1 VGIRDRLL
9 NVGRNLAGV
18 AGEALMGF
26 SEGSPLMKAEIKPA
40 KGGAVPTDPAD
51 EDPKSLFWD
60 PFAIIEQLGYKE
72 RPSAITY
79 GTLKSIAFKTPIVHA
94 IIKERQNQ
102 IASFAVPSHDRYQLG
117 FRLKLRDSERE
128 PTKQDKKWIQTME
141 DFMLTTGVTD
151 NPMGRED
158 LESFLKKISW
168 DSLVYD
174 QMAFEVVPNKKGTPA
189 EFYAV
194 DAATIRKADS
204 ASTYL
209 NESLDQTIRHVQIYD
224 GMIVSEYNQ
233 EELCFGVRNPRTDIR
248 NHGYGTSELE
258 MLINTVTAL
267 LWSFEYNQRAFSQG
281 SVHKGILNFKGAIPE
296 KQMRAFRRHWYQM
309 LSGVENCVSGDT
321 VLWTD
326 QGARSIQDVV
336 GSKDEKKIVLWS
348 GDSWV
353 PATAYKTKE
362 KKRLVRTKLS
372 NNVTVETSLDHKF
385 RVIGSDGE
393 PTWKPQS
400 DLEIGDFVL
409 VNERYVGSENP
420 LPSYHGKEVTPELM
434 NVLGWLTGDG
444 YLSFQGRG
452 HQKSNQA
459 RWFYHPDKER
469 SILNTHLHVL
479 KEFDDAAHVKEV
491 VLTDEQ
497 VDAIKERYGF
507 KSVSKVRLSIDLFS
521 ADFAEW
527 LLSLGFTTSQDG
539 KTIPPFVHVLPF
551 KHKAAFLRG
560 LFSADGNCAKN
571 RSPEITIS
579 DDRLR
584 EQVKLLLL
592 SMGIRT
598 NLSEGKK
605 KLTIDGPDRSYIE
618 KSSILRIRDKD
629 RFFNMIGFI
638 QDHKQPVALKKPN
651 ESGKR
656 HLVAHSTV
664 MKYLREVRKAN
675 DCNDKA
681 LLTKRERMDLNSILS
696 GQDACSLPRLIRFM
710 ESAEVEI
717 PKWLEDYHF
726 ESVVEIEIT
735 DEVVGMY
742 DVEMYDDRHQFAASG
757 VMTHNSWRTPI
768 TNAEDLQWHS
778 MHQTN
783 RDMEYNA
790 WMDFLIKITCAM
802 FHMDPLEVNFKYGN
816 AGQRGAMNETSN
828 KEKLTESRERGLRPL
843 LRFVAGCLNKY
854 VIWPTNP
861 NFEFAFVGLDAT
873 TRSETADLGTKLV
886 KSTRTVDEIRAEDDL
901 PPLPDGQG
909 EVILD
914 PVWFQAYQ
922 NKQAQA
928 QAEEQGFGDEGGEA
942 GFNFEEMLGQ
952 MDQGADEEKDQDKG
966 PPPRGPS
973 GNGNGGPPKNGNGG
987 PPKNGKGTPAK
998 TEKRV
1003 EPTQK
1008 SLQPSNGKRYPFV
1021 IDMNI

>member
-1 VGIRDRLL
+1 L

-309 LSGVENCVSGDT
+309 LSGVEN
-321 VLWTD
+321 
-326 QGARSIQDVV
+326 A
-336 GSKDEKKIVLWS
+336 
-348 GDSWV
+348 
-353 PATAYKTKE
+353 
-362 KKRLVRTKLS
+362 
-372 NNVTVETSLDHKF
+372 
-385 RVIGSDGE
+385 
-393 PTWKPQS
+393 
-400 DLEIGDFVL
+400 
-409 VNERYVGSENP
+409 
-420 LPSYHGKEVTPELM
+420 
-434 NVLGWLTGDG
+434 
-444 YLSFQGRG
+444 
-452 HQKSNQA
+452 
-459 RWFYHPDKER
+459 
-469 SILNTHLHVL
+469 
-479 KEFDDAAHVKEV
+479 
-491 VLTDEQ
+491 
-497 VDAIKERYGF
+497 
-507 KSVSKVRLSIDLFS
+507 
-521 ADFAEW
+521 
-527 LLSLGFTTSQDG
+527 
-539 KTIPPFVHVLPF
+539 
-551 KHKAAFLRG
+551 
-560 LFSADGNCAKN
+560 
-571 RSPEITIS
+571 
-579 DDRLR
+579 
-584 EQVKLLLL
+584 
-592 SMGIRT
+592 
-598 NLSEGKK
+598 
-605 KLTIDGPDRSYIE
+605 
-618 KSSILRIRDKD
+618 
-629 RFFNMIGFI
+629 
-638 QDHKQPVALKKPN
+638 
-651 ESGKR
+651 
-656 HLVAHSTV
+656 
-664 MKYLREVRKAN
+664 
-675 DCNDKA
+675 
-681 LLTKRERMDLNSILS
+681 
-696 GQDACSLPRLIRFM
+696 
-710 ESAEVEI
+710 
-717 PKWLEDYHF
+717 
-726 ESVVEIEIT
+726 
-735 DEVVGMY
+735 
-742 DVEMYDDRHQFAASG
+742 
-757 VMTHNSWRTPI
+757 WRTPI

-778 MHQTN
+778 MHQTT
-783 RDMEYNA
+783 RDMEYTA
-790 WMDFLIKITCAM
+790 WMDSLIKITCAM

-1008 SLQPSNGKRYPFV
+1008 SIQPSNVKRYPFV